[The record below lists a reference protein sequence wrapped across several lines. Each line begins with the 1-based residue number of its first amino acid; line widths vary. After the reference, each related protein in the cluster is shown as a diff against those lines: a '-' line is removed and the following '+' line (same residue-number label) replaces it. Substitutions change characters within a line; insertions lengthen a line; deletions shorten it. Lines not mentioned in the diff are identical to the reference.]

1 MAATLGNYFIDGPT
15 LLTSTAVYDDVNLT
29 VCAADGFYS
38 DGTYVRQQF
47 NCVLLPAIL
56 CPSCDTDCNSIIN
69 AGGSTGLYNLSFATG
84 NVLGAMIIYFR
95 AQSVPDG
102 FRAVYDG
109 VTYNE
114 LTSPSFGYLASATN
128 GNYTVTGQSSSD
140 CTPSIAST
148 LNGGG
153 YSNLAQYQYNPST
166 SSFDLTGNS
175 GVVTGA
181 GTDVVLT
188 AGPPGYCTMVIPRIN
203 NNANTCLLEI
213 VGFCGTA
220 WDLEINCP
228 TPLTSTPISLQGLD
242 CTDIFDTIFYVA
254 PNRGGTAGEPAI
266 NEFPFAD
273 ANGAIQYPAGTYTIN
288 PPSAKKQ
295 IVIDANGV
303 ITSIINCP

>member
-1 MAATLGNYFIDGPT
+1 
-15 LLTSTAVYDDVNLT
+15 
-29 VCAADGFYS
+29 
-38 DGTYVRQQF
+38 
-47 NCVLLPAIL
+47 
-56 CPSCDTDCNSIIN
+56 
-69 AGGSTGLYNLSFATG
+69 
-84 NVLGAMIIYFR
+84 
-95 AQSVPDG
+95 
-102 FRAVYDG
+102 
-109 VTYNE
+109 
-114 LTSPSFGYLASATN
+114 
-128 GNYTVTGQSSSD
+128 
-140 CTPSIAST
+140 
-148 LNGGG
+148 
-153 YSNLAQYQYNPST
+153 
-166 SSFDLTGNS
+166 LTGNS

-266 NEFPFAD
+266 NEFAFAD